1 MSNEPTLN
9 NSLNNSSE
17 KSIKSEKSTKSITKG
32 TVIRTIILAIALLN
46 QILTATG
53 HSIINV
59 SDETVNNFISAGFTV
74 ISAII
79 AWWKNNSFTSEAC
92 LADEILC
99 MEKSEKKARCSIC
112 TDETTVSDT
121 NTDTDTTYKEG
132 DIK

>member
-1 MSNEPTLN
+1 MSNEMNNEQALN
-9 NSLNNSSE
+9 DSLNKTTKSDKSE
-17 KSIKSEKSTKSITKG
+17 KSIKSVTKG

-99 MEKSEKKARCSIC
+99 MEKSKKKARYEIC
-112 TDETTVSDT
+112 DNETTVRDT
-121 NTDTDTTYKEG
+121 VTNDKEG